1 MATIDLMPLTSDL
14 LEIRRLFLLT
24 SDLFDAI
31 NPIVYMSKTMT
42 VSQNEKSKQL
52 HHHIEIK
59 IERKG
64 KDLPSLRAL
73 KPPPCMSMH
82 ANAITF
88 ISIDEGNQPVRQ
100 WEMQHSFEMKPPP
113 IRAHFEIL
121 LHTKTHHPFLFATT
135 IQFCFPDIR
144 KALHPDLII

>member
-1 MATIDLMPLTSDL
+1 TA
-14 LEIRRLFLLT
+14 FLLT
-24 SDLFDAI
+24 SDLSDAI

-42 VSQNEKSKQL
+42 VS
-52 HHHIEIK
+52 H
-59 IERKG
+59 
-64 KDLPSLRAL
+64 LRAL

-82 ANAITF
+82 ANAIPF
-88 ISIDEGNQPVRQ
+88 ISIDEGNQPMRQ

-121 LHTKTHHPFLFATT
+121 LHTNTHHPFLFATT
-135 IQFCFPDIR
+135 IQFCFPDMR